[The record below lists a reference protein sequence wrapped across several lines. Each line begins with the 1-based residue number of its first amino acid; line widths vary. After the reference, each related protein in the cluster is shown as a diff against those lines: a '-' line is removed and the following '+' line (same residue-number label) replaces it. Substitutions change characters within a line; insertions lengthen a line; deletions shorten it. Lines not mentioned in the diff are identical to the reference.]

1 MFHNLLFKSQNLTL
15 QDLREWAADRLSPY
29 QSPSVLKMTN
39 ELPRNTMGKVN
50 KKELL
55 LLFFAKE

>member
-1 MFHNLLFKSQNLTL
+1 
-15 QDLREWAADRLSPY
+15 
-29 QSPSVLKMTN
+29 VLKMTN

-55 LLFFAKE
+55 LLFFAKEWQ